1 MDLVFPDLDPFQIQ
15 TQAANMEG
23 VPLSDLVMLV
33 CAVLVALAAGVM
45 VAYGACIA
53 MFGLFRMHAKQI
65 APATVKSP
73 VHVPGNAEVVEG

>member
-1 MDLVFPDLDPFQIQ
+1 MDLVFPGLDPFQNE
-15 TQAANMEG
+15 TQAASVED

-45 VAYGACIA
+45 VAYGACIV
-53 MFGLFRMHAKQI
+53 MFGLFRMHAKQV

-73 VHVPGNAEVVEG
+73 VQVPSNVEVVEG